1 MFAVYRNDSDGCTY
15 SGDTVLFVTA
25 CEQTAKDAV
34 TLAQL
39 EQEQALAV
47 PHATWTIADIRAKG
61 AEYPIRLREAY
72 QEELAS
78 IFTVDVL
85 PEGQTHY
92 SVDKET
98 SYFYE
103 KVQVR

>member
-1 MFAVYRNDSDGCTY
+1 MFAVYRTDSDGYTY
-15 SGDTVLFVTA
+15 SADTVLFVTA

-47 PHATWTIADIRAKG
+47 PYPTWTIDEIREKG
-61 AEYPIRLREAY
+61 SGYAIRLREAY
-72 QEELAS
+72 QQELAR

-85 PEGQTHY
+85 PEGELY

-98 SYFYE
+98 SYYYE

>member
-1 MFAVYRNDSDGCTY
+1 MFAVYRTDSDGCTY
-15 SGDTVLFVTA
+15 SSDTVLFVTA

-47 PHATWTIADIRAKG
+47 PYPYWARVREKG
-61 AEYPIRLREAY
+61 AGYYYGLVEAY
-72 QEELAS
+72 QEKLAS
-78 IFTVDVL
+78 IFTVDV
-85 PEGQTHY
+85 ETGY

-98 SYFYE
+98 SYYYE
-103 KVQVR
+103 KVPVR